1 MNQETEKK
9 VAELLFQQREEGF
22 ERASFDREIAFYESI
37 GTGNMEM
44 MRFFASPLF
53 SEGCGI
59 LSKDAIRNLKYHL
72 VVSAALIARFCIR
85 YGMTPEM
92 AYQMSDLYI
101 MKADEAQ
108 TEKEIR
114 KIHQEMLEGY
124 TRRMQRVRNSKVYSK
139 QIVKSIEYISEHL
152 HNRIMLSDM
161 AEYLQISEA
170 YLSRLFKEETGIS
183 FSDYVNQQKV
193 EAAANLLRYSDYT
206 DSEISSLFSF
216 SSQSY
221 FIKVFRKHTGMTPKA
236 YKKQY
241 MMPELEQAVSS

>member
-53 SEGCGI
+53 SEGCGV

-108 TEKEIR
+108 TEAEIR

-161 AEYLQISEA
+161 AEYLNISEA
-170 YLSRLFKEETGIS
+170 YLSRLFKEETGVS

-193 EAAANLLRYSDYT
+193 EAAASLLRYSDYT
-206 DSEISSLFSF
+206 DSEISSLFCF

-241 MMPELEQAVSS
+241 FMPELEQAV

>member
-1 MNQETEKK
+1 
-9 VAELLFQQREEGF
+9 
-22 ERASFDREIAFYESI
+22 
-37 GTGNMEM
+37 
-44 MRFFASPLF
+44 
-53 SEGCGI
+53 
-59 LSKDAIRNLKYHL
+59 
-72 VVSAALIARFCIR
+72 
-85 YGMTPEM
+85 
-92 AYQMSDLYI
+92 
-101 MKADEAQ
+101 MKHRQ
-108 TEKEIR
+108 KKEIR